1 MTEEQILKKAAEIVN
16 NISSNP
22 DILEL
27 PARGETDNHLEKIPG
42 EDSRWRLITEIGNV
56 RLIFGKDNQTIEAVD
71 PVDGPFINLGYTIGK
86 YMVVGIEVNKDI
98 ILTLE
103 ESKNGQD
110 STE

>member
-1 MTEEQILKKAAEIVN
+1 MTEEQILKKAAEIIN
-16 NISSNP
+16 NISNNP

-27 PARGETDNHLEKIPG
+27 PARGETDNHLEKILG
-42 EDSRWRLITEIGNV
+42 EDNKWRLITEIENV

-71 PVDGPFINLGYTIGK
+71 PVDGPFISLGYTIGK
-86 YMVVGIEVNKDI
+86 YIVVGIEVNKDI

>member
-27 PARGETDNHLEKIPG
+27 PARGETDNHLEKILG
-42 EDSRWRLITEIGNV
+42 EDNKWRLITEIENV

-71 PVDGPFINLGYTIGK
+71 PVDGPFISLGYTIGK